1 LFIVD
6 FPICCVVQQL
16 MASELESAVWG
27 ETADPFLEEV
37 NSLSND
43 ELRLRIRALDNE
55 IRIMKSNISKIKH
68 EANQQQAHIKDN
80 KEKIKLN
87 KVLPYLVAN
96 VIEIV
101 EPYHDPLEDDGS
113 SIRDVSVSLEGNVT
127 INYNDGDDSDDDGD
141 DNNDDDSDDDDDDN
155 NNNYDFI
162 IIT

>member
-1 LFIVD
+1 
-6 FPICCVVQQL
+6 

-27 ETADPFLEEV
+27 ETTDPFLDEV
-37 NSLSND
+37 NLLSND

-101 EPYHDPLEDDGS
+101 EPYYDPNEEDGS
-113 SIRDVSVSLEGNVT
+113 SIRDVSVSLEGRIDHNHDIAHVCFDT
-127 INYNDGDDSDDDGD
+127 W
-141 DNNDDDSDDDDDDN
+141 
-155 NNNYDFI
+155 
-162 IIT
+162 